1 MADTNK
7 ISDFVI
13 MLEVKLIGNVICDV
27 IIFVYDLSSKILSHD
42 QVEGILMR
50 PNIAC
55 ISILLI
61 IRNIVLMSCKRW
73 KTTLNWVS
81 EAIFSKGFEVN
92 FDFWIS
98 FFTLSLR
105 SSLFEQESTVI
116 GSTKIR
122 NQFVGRFFK
131 S

>member
-1 MADTNK
+1 
-7 ISDFVI
+7 

-61 IRNIVLMSCKRW
+61 IRNIVLMSCKR
-73 KTTLNWVS
+73 
-81 EAIFSKGFEVN
+81 
-92 FDFWIS
+92 
-98 FFTLSLR
+98 
-105 SSLFEQESTVI
+105 
-116 GSTKIR
+116 
-122 NQFVGRFFK
+122 
-131 S
+131 